1 MEEIDED
8 VIKKDMLANN
18 SPIFNED
25 ITCDEEG
32 ERLVIQRN
40 LKTNH
45 IA

>member
-45 IA
+45 IE

>member
-45 IA
+45 I

>member
-1 MEEIDED
+1 MKMLL
-8 VIKKDMLANN
+8 KKDILADN

-25 ITCDEEG
+25 ITYDEEG

-45 IA
+45 IK

>member
-8 VIKKDMLANN
+8 VIKKDMLADN

-25 ITCDEEG
+25 RTYDEEG

-40 LKTNH
+40 VKTNH
-45 IA
+45 IE

>member
-8 VIKKDMLANN
+8 VIKKDILADN

-25 ITCDEEG
+25 ITYDEEG
-32 ERLVIQRN
+32 KRLVIQRN

-45 IA
+45 IE

>member
-25 ITCDEEG
+25 ITYDEEG

-40 LKTNH
+40 VKTNH
-45 IA
+45 IE